1 MKSRTKYLS
10 AAVAVMLCGAAFSG
24 QDDAVITFS
33 TTADF
38 YADGTPVKD
47 GEFYALCWSAD
58 ASFDGLTAQGEA
70 VTAAEKVLAKIP
82 LAKDGRCPTTVFEV
96 DSGFVSGGYFFVYLL
111 DTRDAAGKPATSSA
125 ALAAS
130 GVNGSVAVV
139 SAAAAGNGTIVS
151 QTGVDTS
158 ATPYVATDVSNVPN
172 PTVESL
178 TIDGDNAI
186 IAVGN
191 LVPYVKYNVKKG
203 ATIGEIETLG
213 GQPLQGKDEGVTFVI
228 SKKDANFFKVVRQ
241 PVDQPLTATEE

>member
-10 AAVAVMLCGAAFSG
+10 AAAAVMLCGAAFSG

-58 ASFDGLTAQGEA
+58 ASFDGLTAQGDA

-111 DTRDAAGKPATSSA
+111 DTRDAAGKPAASSA

-139 SAAAAGNGTIVS
+139 SAAAAGNGTIIS
-151 QTGVDTS
+151 QTGVETDKT
-158 ATPYVATDVSNVPN
+158 AYVATDVSGVPD
-172 PTVESL
+172 PTIKSFTVS
-178 TIDGDNAI
+178 GDYAI
-186 IAVGN
+186 IDVEDV
-191 LVPYVKYNVKKG
+191 VPYVKYNVRKG
-203 ATIGEIETLG
+203 ATIGELDDFDLPKVGADNRI
-213 GQPLQGKDEGVTFVI
+213 QFVI
-228 SKKDANFFKVVRQ
+228 KKKDANFFKVVRQ
-241 PVDQPLTATEE
+241 PVDQPFTKTEE